1 MESETIKKALDN
13 AILSNNQKEVTNL
26 RGRLIKE
33 YRKEIDTLLKDQDI
47 TEEEKQRLI
56 SLKEQLQ
63 EEIEKHKIQLSARYN
78 NEFINKKTK
87 FGNFVS
93 VLPNAVSIAVE
104 KVKTCIEE
112 RKAAKQNKDKTV
124 SVMET
129 LKSVGVL
136 AATPFVYL
144 GKFVLDQ
151 WYAVAGVGGAIYLW
165 KHPDKIIPLGKKA
178 LEVLGLSSKEPD
190 IVEKAKEA
198 VSVLR

>member
-1 MESETIKKALDN
+1 MESETIKNALDN

-33 YRKEIDTLLKDQDI
+33 YRKEINDLLKDQDI
-47 TEEEKQRLI
+47 SEEEKQRLI

-87 FGNFVS
+87 FGSIVS
-93 VLPNAVSIAVE
+93 LLPNAVSIAVE
-104 KVKTCIEE
+104 KVKTCLEE
-112 RKAAKQNKDKTV
+112 RKAAKLNKEETV
-124 SVMET
+124 GIMDT
-129 LKSVGVL
+129 LKSVGAL

-151 WYAVAGVGGAIYLW
+151 WYAVAGIGGAIYLW
-165 KHPDKIIPLGKKA
+165 KNPDKIIPLGKRA
-178 LEVLGLSSKEPD
+178 LDVLGVGSD
-190 IVEKAKEA
+190 AVDKAA
-198 VSVLR
+198 SVVNGLR